1 MTTGLGW
8 AVDGGRRPS
17 VMLGVV
23 CVKLVIEGVRRSG
36 YFFGAATTHP
46 RGAITDSTRPRT
58 VSGPLPPGKVDLPP
72 RKKTVVL
79 TGISGV
85 QGNS

>member
-46 RGAITDSTRPRT
+46 HGATTDSTRPRT
-58 VSGPLPPGKVDLPP
+58 VSGP
-72 RKKTVVL
+72 
-79 TGISGV
+79 
-85 QGNS
+85 